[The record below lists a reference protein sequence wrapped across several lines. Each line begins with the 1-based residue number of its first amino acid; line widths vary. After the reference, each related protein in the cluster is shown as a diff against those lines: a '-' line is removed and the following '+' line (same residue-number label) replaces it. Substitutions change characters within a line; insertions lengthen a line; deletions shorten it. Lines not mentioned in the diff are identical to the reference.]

1 LHVLRLLVIDP
12 GLQAFQS
19 LSLAVLAVRYGASF
33 QLAIY
38 GALSLFLT
46 LVLFVDL
53 RTRFVYGS
61 IAYPG
66 ICAGIVLTPLAQGGV
81 LWEALAS
88 AIVGGVVF
96 GLIYLIGRLLYRGS
110 EPLAG
115 GDVVIAVLV
124 GSVVG
129 LGNILTAIVLGTL
142 FSGLLA
148 IGFAIWHRSTKVYLP
163 YGPGLCLGA
172 LVALLR

>member
-1 LHVLRLLVIDP
+1 LLAVDP
-12 GLQAFQS
+12 LIQGFQAVAFVALGIRYG
-19 LSLAVLAVRYGASF
+19 LSL

-38 GALSLFLT
+38 GALSLVLT

-61 IAYPG
+61 VAYPG
-66 ICAGIVLTPLAQGGV
+66 ILAGIVLTPVAQGGAF
-81 LWEALAS
+81 WEALAS
-88 AIVGGVVF
+88 AVVCGVIF
-96 GLIYLIGRLLYRGS
+96 SLIYLIGRLLYRGA
-110 EPLAG
+110 EPLAS
-115 GDVVIAVLV
+115 GDVVIAALV

-129 LGNILTAIVLGTL
+129 LGSIVPAIFLGVF

-148 IGFAIWHRSTKVYLP
+148 VGFAIWHRSTKVYLP

-172 LVALLR
+172 LITILR